1 VDGDAGS
8 EESSSVGGFCLCFCC
23 MAMALPWV
31 DGGGDVCGDG
41 GDSAGD

>member
-8 EESSSVGGFCLCFCC
+8 EESGLVVGFCMCFCC
-23 MAMALPWV
+23 TATALPWV
-31 DGGGDVCGDG
+31 DCGVDVCGDG